1 MSRAESLY
9 RLQLLDLELDR
20 ARKRLREIEASLAG
34 SSALEHTRA
43 EAAKAEKA
51 LRLASAE
58 LKSLELDAQALDDK
72 ITSEEQ
78 RLYSGAIRNP
88 KEMLD
93 LQQELDALRRRRVAL
108 DDQLLAAMEQ
118 VEQLRADELRCR
130 QALAQAERNF
140 ADDSAHLRAER
151 DKLQAAVEGD
161 LEQREALCSGIPV
174 KDLDLYSAIRAK
186 KPNGVAVALIKSGAC
201 SQCGE
206 VASSQLVQQARTG
219 AAPVIC
225 SNCGRILY
233 AQ

>member
-20 ARKRLREIEASLAG
+20 ARKRLDEIETALAS
-34 SSALEHTRA
+34 SPALEHTRA
-43 EAAKAEKA
+43 EAARAEKA
-51 LRLASAE
+51 LRLALAE
-58 LKSLELDAQALDDK
+58 LKSLELDAQTLDDK
-72 ITSEEQ
+72 IAGEEQ

-93 LQQELDALRRRRVAL
+93 LQHELDVLKQRRVAL
-108 DDQLLAAMEQ
+108 DDQLLTAMEQ

-140 ADDSAHLRAER
+140 ADDGVHLRAER
-151 DKLQAAVEGD
+151 GKLKAAIEGD
-161 LEQREALCSGIPV
+161 LEQREALCRSIPAR
-174 KDLDLYSAIRAK
+174 DLDLYSTIRAK
-186 KPNGVAVALIKSGAC
+186 KPNGVAVALIKAGAC

-206 VASSQLVQQARTG
+206 TPSSQLVQQAHTG
-219 AAPVIC
+219 AVLAIC

>member
-20 ARKRLREIEASLAG
+20 ARKRLREIETSLAG
-34 SSALEHTRA
+34 SPALEHTRA
-43 EAAKAEKA
+43 EAARAEKA

-58 LKSLELDAQALDDK
+58 LKSLELDGQALDDK
-72 ITSEEQ
+72 IAGEEQ

-93 LQQELDALRRRRVAL
+93 LQHELDVLKQRRVAL
-108 DDQLLAAMEQ
+108 DEQLLAAMER

-151 DKLQAAVEGD
+151 DKLEAAVEGH
-161 LEQREALCSGIPV
+161 LEQREALCRSISAG
-174 KDLDLYSAIRAK
+174 DLDLYSAIRAK
-186 KPNGVAVALIKSGAC
+186 KPNGVAVALIKAGAC

-206 VASSQLVQQARTG
+206 TPSSQLVQQAHTG
-219 AAPVIC
+219 AALAIC

>member
-20 ARKRLREIEASLAG
+20 ARKRLGEIEALLAG
-34 SSALEHTRA
+34 SPALEHTRA

-58 LKSLELDAQALDDK
+58 LKSLELDAQSLDDK
-72 ITSEEQ
+72 IAGEEQ
-78 RLYSGAIRNP
+78 RLYSGAIRSP

-93 LQQELDALRRRRVAL
+93 LQQELDALKRRRVVL

-140 ADDSAHLRAER
+140 ADDSVHLRAER
-151 DKLQAAVEGD
+151 EKLQAAIEGD
-161 LEQREALCSGIPV
+161 LEQREALCRSIPSR
-174 KDLDLYSAIRAK
+174 DLDLYSAIRAK
-186 KPNGVAVALIKSGAC
+186 KTNGVAVALIKTGAC

-206 VASSQLVQQARTG
+206 TPSSQLIQQAHTG
-219 AAPVIC
+219 AALAIC